1 MYLITWS
8 VSYETWVFA
17 IWAQIAIA
25 HVSNKTSSRDE
36 KQTLGEYFLHPD
48 NKKVPLIW
56 QKISGH
62 TSSQASQ
69 RFVYE
74 VVVSYI
80 FGKMRT
86 SKVQQQL
93 ILVQWRNWRR
103 RLYQHHDNQR
113 NFKTLTHF
121 WSLTRSKNCR
131 FIKWSVI
138 VTFVTSVTYYFGA
151 IIYSDSDIS
160 MPVFLPNLEGEYLV
174 KNFKTRLGL
183 I

>member
-8 VSYETWVFA
+8 VSFETWAFA

-36 KQTLGEYFLHPD
+36 KQTLGEYYFLHPD

-113 NFKTLTHF
+113 KSKTLTHF
-121 WSLTRSKNCR
+121 WSLTRSKIADLLSEVSSLLLLLVWLTTLVR
-131 FIKWSVI
+131 LYTVI
-138 VTFVTSVTYYFGA
+138 V
-151 IIYSDSDIS
+151 I
-160 MPVFLPNLEGEYLV
+160 FLCRCFYQIWKVN
-174 KNFKTRLGL
+174 